1 MRVLQFFLFILFLC
15 LYLDAKET
23 SDFESLM
30 GSETKHWRYLQT
42 ERDKALLS
50 AAKEVYDQNREL
62 QFTQEGS
69 YKIPRTIHF
78 IWLGPRAFPPNS
90 VENVRTWIE
99 RNPTWKVKFW
109 TDRKR
114 EPPCAGMEVA
124 QISDFSFTLL
134 ERCYHES
141 ENWGEKSDILRFE
154 ILMQEGGVYVDH
166 DANCLK
172 SFDGMHRGYDFYC
185 CLETPHEPFVGR
197 SITCGNGVIGAKK
210 GHPTLAKVLT
220 LIAERWDGLK
230 AKFRGRDPHLRAE
243 IVMQRTYIALTD
255 ALLSTLNLSGNRD
268 IVLPA
273 SYFFS
278 KSGLSSLYSHHFYA
292 STWIDRQ
299 KGSEEK
305 QMLEKVIRRFT
316 REAKRICQYTMI
328 VICFNLF
335 LIALIFKFKA
345 RLLLSLLSCILLI
358 GCQKKQS
365 IQMPRAD
372 DFASL
377 TGKGT
382 ERWRYVQTKEDLAH
396 LALFSDIYEQKK
408 ELLSREGR
416 SYHIPPVLHFIWLGP
431 LPFPRAS
438 VENVRMWMA
447 KHPEWSVY
455 FWTDRQRPA
464 PYPGMQQ
471 RLVKDFCFLK
481 LKDCY
486 NASDNFGEKSDLLR
500 YEILYQEGGVY
511 VDHDVQCFKAFDG
524 LNQSYT
530 FYCGIDMP
538 YTSSLP
544 SCVFPT
550 NNLIGIA
557 PRHPILEECIAS
569 IAQEWDT
576 LTQNYPG
583 TDADARLNRT
593 LHRTF
598 HPFGEAIKKCH
609 NQKDNQ
615 DIIFPAYYFDAPSEE
630 LALYARHTYA
640 GVWQERQT
648 PFEKS
653 TKERLM
659 YLSKK
664 SNKILLA
671 VSVLAGLNALL
682 LIALFAS
689 RRRV

>member
-1 MRVLQFFLFILFLC
+1 MKYFVCLFL
-15 LYLDAKET
+15 LWTSLQAQEK
-23 SDFESLM
+23 SDFAFLM
-30 GSETKHWRYLQT
+30 GNQTKHWRYVQANQ
-42 ERDKALLS
+42 DKAFLNS
-50 AAKEVYDQNREL
+50 AEQLYDQNREL
-62 QFTQEGS
+62 QFTEQGP

-90 VENVRTWIE
+90 VENVRTWIAQ
-99 RNPTWKVKFW
+99 NPTWTVKFW

-114 EPPCAGMEVA
+114 EAPCAGMQVMD
-124 QISDFSFTLL
+124 ISDFSFGQL
-134 ERCYHES
+134 ERCYRES

-172 SFDGMHRGYDFYC
+172 PFDGMHKGYDFYC

-197 SITCGNGVIGAKK
+197 TVTCGNGVIGARK
-210 GHPTLAKVLT
+210 GHPTIARVLS
-220 LIAERWDGLK
+220 LIEERWDGLK
-230 AKFRGRDPHLRAE
+230 AKFRGRDPHSRAE

-255 ALLSTLNLSGNRD
+255 ALLGTLNLSGNHD

-273 SYFFS
+273 SYFFA
-278 KSGLSSLYSHHFYA
+278 KSGLASLYSQHFYA

-305 QMLEKVIRRFT
+305 QMMEKMARRFT
-316 REAKRICQYTMI
+316 EDARRIVQYMTI
-328 VICFNLF
+328 LILFNLF
-335 LIALIFKFKA
+335 LLGFLFKFKG
-345 RLLLSLLSCILLI
+345 RLLLPLISCILLI
-358 GCQKKQS
+358 SCQKKHSVQLPS
-365 IQMPRAD
+365 GD

-382 ERWRYVQTKEDLAH
+382 SRWHYVQTKEDLAH
-396 LALFSDIYEQKK
+396 LALFSQIYEQKK
-408 ELLSREGR
+408 ALLTTPRN
-416 SYHIPPVLHFIWLGP
+416 SYQIPRVLHFIWLGP

-447 KHPEWSVY
+447 KHPDWKVY
-455 FWTDRQRPA
+455 FWSDRERPV
-464 PYPGMQQ
+464 PYPGMQ
-471 RLVKDFCFLK
+471 RRFVKDFSFMK
-481 LKDCY
+481 LKEYYD
-486 NASDNFGEKSDLLR
+486 ASDNFGEKSDLLR
-500 YEILYQEGGVY
+500 YEILYQEGGIY
-511 VDHDVQCFKAFDG
+511 VDHDVECFKAFDG
-524 LNQSYT
+524 LSQAYT

-538 YTSSLP
+538 YTSCLP
-544 SCVFPT
+544 SCIFPT

-557 PRHPILEECIAS
+557 PGHPILKKCIAL
-569 IAQEWDT
+569 IAESWDK
-576 LTQNYPG
+576 LTEDYPG
-583 TDADARLNRT
+583 SDSDALLNRT

-598 HPFGEAIKKCH
+598 RPFGEAIKMCH
-609 NQKDNQ
+609 NQQGNQ
-615 DIIFPAYYFDAPSEE
+615 DIIFPAYYFDAPCQE

-640 GVWQERQT
+640 GVWQNNQT

-671 VSVLAGLNALL
+671 LGVLSGFNALL
-682 LIALFAS
+682 AIALFT
-689 RRRV
+689 RRRKG